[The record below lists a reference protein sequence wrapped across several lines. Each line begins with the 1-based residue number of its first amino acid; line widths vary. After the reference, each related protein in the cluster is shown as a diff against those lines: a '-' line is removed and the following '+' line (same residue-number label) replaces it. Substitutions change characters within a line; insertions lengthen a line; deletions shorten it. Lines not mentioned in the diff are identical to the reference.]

1 MKMLQWLKLN
11 HCPLGEKAFILSAK
25 SAAKMEIL
33 EWLYEQGCPWNEDVC
48 EAAELSGRIDILI

>member
-1 MKMLQWLKLN
+1 
-11 HCPLGEKAFILSAK
+11 LSAK